1 MVPSIPDYIDYA
13 NNVLAPKLDPEVL
26 KKLENMSQLKIIQ
39 TQNIYHY

>member
-26 KKLENMSQLKIIQ
+26 KDQRI
-39 TQNIYHY
+39 